1 MSTHPYVSEWREIRV
16 QGMTTTLRK
25 IRAAGPCGM
34 RLENGQR
41 FGYLKLRYHL
51 GDGYVDDTPINIATI
66 LDSNG
71 LDDALWCLRAVDG
84 HAREMR
90 LYAVWCARQV
100 QSRLEDQRSL
110 TALDVAE
117 RHANGAA
124 SNDELAAAWA
134 AAWGARANA
143 AYAARANAAAYDA
156 AYAAR
161 ANAAA
166 YDATYTAYDA
176 AYAAWAAAYAAADA
190 GSSRATQAAELQR
203 ICAEIAAGRDP
214 YPAAGEVIP

>member
-1 MSTHPYVSEWREIRV
+1 MM
-16 QGMTTTLRK
+16 QTTLRR
-25 IRAAGPCGM
+25 IRAADPCGM
-34 RLENGQR
+34 QLEDGQR
-41 FGYLKLRYHL
+41 VGYLKLRHHL
-51 GDGYVDDTPINIATI
+51 GKGYGDDTPVDIATI

-134 AAWGARANA
+134 AARVNAARANA
-143 AYAARANAAAYDA
+143 AYAARTNAATYTAYDA
-156 AYAAR
+156 
-161 ANAAA
+161 
-166 YDATYTAYDA
+166 AYDA
-176 AYAAWAAAYAAADA
+176 AYAAWAAARAYAAADA